1 LNTVTSRGRAVAA
14 LHFGAFLWAFAST
27 LLGPALPLINRDL
40 HLGYAAGGSV
50 FTLSSAGFLTGS
62 LVVAAASTR
71 FGVRTLM
78 LASTGML
85 LPCLYAISQ
94 VSSYPLLLTAVGLTG
109 IAGGALTSLV
119 NAGVSDLSANH
130 RAAALSLL
138 NVSFGS
144 GALLA
149 PLFAGAVISRTS
161 RWTPM
166 YQLTSVLVLALLLLA
181 VWCLPRAAGG
191 KAAAGPGPGSMR
203 SLLFHRRGML
213 TFATVFLA
221 AAVEWGFA
229 YWSATYFR
237 DVVGAGTVLA
247 VNMVSLF
254 WAGMLV
260 GRLAFGGL
268 LRRVDPH
275 RTVTVCA
282 ATAVAASAL
291 LAANAGIGLSV
302 AGALLLGCSLAAV
315 IPSLLAL
322 AIDAQPH
329 ASGAISGLLMFASGG
344 GSLAAPAIV
353 GIIADRSSLA
363 AAIWLFPVLA
373 LVLLVVH
380 GTTKPAPIVRT
391 ISPPAMRPVP
401 AESAHR
407 E

>member
-1 LNTVTSRGRAVAA
+1 LTTVTSRRRAVAA

-27 LLGPALPLINRDL
+27 LLGPALPLITRDL
-40 HLGYAAGGSV
+40 HLGYSAGGSV
-50 FTLSSAGFLTGS
+50 FALSSAGFLTGS
-62 LVVAAASTR
+62 LIVAAASTR

-78 LASTGML
+78 VASTAML

-94 VSSYPLLLTAVGLTG
+94 VSSFPLLLTAVGLTG

-119 NAGVSDLSANH
+119 NAGVSDLSADH
-130 RAAALSLL
+130 RAASLSLL

-149 PLFAGAVISRTS
+149 PLFAAAVISSTS
-161 RWTPM
+161 QWTPM
-166 YQLTSVLVLALLLLA
+166 YQLSSVLVLALLLLA
-181 VWCLPRAAGG
+181 VWWLPRTAG
-191 KAAAGPGPGSMR
+191 AHAAGPVDGQATVSIR
-203 SLLFHRRGML
+203 SLLFHRRGVI
-213 TFATVFLA
+213 TFVTVFLA

-247 VNMVSLF
+247 ANMAALF

-275 RTVTVCA
+275 RTVTACA
-282 ATAVAASAL
+282 ASAIAASAL
-291 LAANAGIGLSV
+291 LAVNAGIGLSV
-302 AGALLLGCSLAAV
+302 AGALLLGGSLAAV
-315 IPSLLAL
+315 IPALLAL

-329 ASGAISGLLMFASGG
+329 ASGAISGVLMFASGG

-353 GIIADRSSLA
+353 GVLADRLSLA
-363 AAIWLFPVLA
+363 TAVWLFPVLA
-373 LVLLVVH
+373 LVLLLVH
-380 GTTKPAPIVRT
+380 STTKPAAEVVKE
-391 ISPPAMRPVP
+391 PALAP
-401 AESAHR
+401 
-407 E
+407 

>member
-1 LNTVTSRGRAVAA
+1 MTSRRRAVAA

-27 LLGPALPLINRDL
+27 LLGPALPLITRDL

-71 FGVRTLM
+71 FGVRTL
-78 LASTGML
+78 LLTSTAVL

-94 VSSYPLLLTAVGLTG
+94 VSSLPLLLITVGLTG

-119 NAGVSDLSANH
+119 NAGVSDLSADH

-144 GALLA
+144 GALVA
-149 PLFAGAVISRTS
+149 PLFAGAVISHTG

-166 YQLTSVLVLALLLLA
+166 YQLTSLLVLALLLLA
-181 VWCLPRAAGG
+181 VWWLPRARGVSS
-191 KAAAGPGPGSMR
+191 AGPVSGSGRASMR
-203 SLLFHRRGML
+203 ALLFNRHGVI
-213 TFATVFLA
+213 TFVTVFLA

-247 VNMVSLF
+247 ANMVSLF

-268 LRRVDPH
+268 LRRIDPH
-275 RTVTVCA
+275 RTVTACA
-282 ATAVAASAL
+282 ATAIAASVL
-291 LAANAGIGLSV
+291 LAADAGIGLSV
-302 AGALLLGCSLAAV
+302 AGALLLGGSLAAV

-329 ASGAISGLLMFASGG
+329 ASGAISGVLMFASGG
-344 GSLAAPAIV
+344 GSLVAPAIV
-353 GIIADRSSLA
+353 GIIADQSSLA
-363 AAIWLFPVLA
+363 TAIWLFPVLA
-373 LVLLVVH
+373 LVLLLVH
-380 GTTKPAPIVRT
+380 TRSRTTAV
-391 ISPPAMRPVP
+391 APVP
-401 AESAHR
+401 EPAGTR
-407 E
+407 

>member
-1 LNTVTSRGRAVAA
+1 
-14 LHFGAFLWAFAST
+14 
-27 LLGPALPLINRDL
+27 
-40 HLGYAAGGSV
+40 V

-119 NAGVSDLSANH
+119 NAGVSDLSADH

-181 VWCLPRAAGG
+181 VWYLPRAAGG

-373 LVLLVVH
+373 LILLVVH